1 MTKPT
6 SHLRAAAA
14 SLAALAAWALAS
26 ATTAAAF
33 KASPKAPG
41 GENTPLH
48 LGAPSATHA
57 STSGGSSLVRTIV
70 GLAIVL
76 AVIWGLYW
84 ILKQVKAGRDPNVSK
99 GNLASVAALQL
110 GSGRSLHLVRAGND
124 YVLIGSAEHGLIP
137 IQRYTEEQARA
148 GGLLPDESSPRRP
161 LAFARALLAEQV
173 APSHPPAVH
182 GQFTP
187 GSVVPGNV
195 VSGPAPNPMGL
206 APAGESLLGR
216 LRSWTVRP

>member
-14 SLAALAAWALAS
+14 STAALTAWALTS
-26 ATTAAAF
+26 AVSAAAF

-41 GENTPLH
+41 GENTPLN
-48 LGAPSATHA
+48 LGGAGGTHV
-57 STSGGSSLVRTIV
+57 SSSGGSSLVRTIV

-84 ILKQVKAGRDPNVSK
+84 ILKQVKAGRDPNVAK
-99 GNLASVAALQL
+99 GNLASVAALPL

-148 GGLLPDESSPRRP
+148 GGLLPDEHAGPRRP
-161 LAFARALLAEQV
+161 IAFARALLAEQIS
-173 APSHPPAVH
+173 APPPVH

-187 GSVVPGNV
+187 GSVVSGDV
-195 VSGPAPNPMGL
+195 VSGPRPNPMGL
-206 APAGESLLGR
+206 APAHDSLLER
-216 LRSWTVRP
+216 LRGWTVRR